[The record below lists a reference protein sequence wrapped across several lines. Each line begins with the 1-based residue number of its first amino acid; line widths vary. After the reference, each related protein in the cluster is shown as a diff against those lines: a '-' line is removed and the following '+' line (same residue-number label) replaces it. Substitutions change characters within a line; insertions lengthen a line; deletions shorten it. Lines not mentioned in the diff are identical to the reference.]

1 MVSATG
7 SASVSSIRQGL
18 TRGVKMSDDVG
29 FSISQFGEAWRLLCG
44 ASPGYVADRTAAVD
58 YIFTGL
64 PIPFF
69 NVALVTAR
77 DVSGGVLQTEARQ
90 ACEWAAPGSVPW
102 MFVVTHDALAA
113 GVDATS
119 VLDSCGLTPMLPM
132 TGMRAQRVAPATRFP
147 DGLLLDVPRDEE
159 SYAAVFDVNAA
170 AYGVSLDACKPTYGT
185 PAFWNGH
192 VPALGRVGGRPVASA
207 AVFMVDG
214 YRYVALV
221 ATMPEQQR
229 RGYAE
234 AVMRHALDVAAATYG
249 EKPTFLHATDAGRP
263 VYARMGYEPVAS
275 HTAFI
280 EKRFLE
286 GH

>member
-1 MVSATG
+1 
-7 SASVSSIRQGL
+7 
-18 TRGVKMSDDVG
+18 MSDDVR
-29 FSISQFGEAWRLLCG
+29 FSISQFRDAWRLLCG
-44 ASPGYVADRTAAVD
+44 ASPGFVADGNGAVE
-58 YIFTGL
+58 YIFSDL

-77 DVSGGVLQTEARQ
+77 NVSAGTLQAEARQ
-90 ACEWAAPGSVPW
+90 ACEWAAPRSVPW
-102 MFVVTHDALAA
+102 MFVVTHEALAP
-113 GVDATS
+113 GVDAAS

-132 TGMRAQRVAPATRFP
+132 TGMRAQRIAPAARFP
-147 DGLLLDVPRDEE
+147 EGLLLAVPDDHD
-159 SYAAVFDVNAA
+159 SCAAVFDVNAA
-170 AYGVSLDACKPTYGT
+170 AYGVSLDACKPTYAK

-192 VPALGRVGGRPVASA
+192 VPALGRVNGAPVASA

-263 VYARMGYEPVAS
+263 VYERMGYEPVAA

>member
-1 MVSATG
+1 MN
-7 SASVSSIRQGL
+7 
-18 TRGVKMSDDVG
+18 DDAG
-29 FSISQFGEAWRLLCG
+29 FSISQFSEAWRLLCG
-44 ASPGYVADRTAAVD
+44 ASPGFAADGNGATE
-58 YIFTGL
+58 YIFSGL

-77 DVSGGVLQTEARQ
+77 GVSASVLQTEARQ
-90 ACEWAAPGSVPW
+90 ACEWAAPRSVPW
-102 MFVVTHDALAA
+102 MLIVTHDVLAP

-119 VLDSCGLTPMLPM
+119 ALDSCGLTPMLPM
-132 TGMRAQRVAPATRFP
+132 TGMRAQHIEPATRFP
-147 DGLLLDVPRDEE
+147 GGLLLDVPDDEE
-159 SYAAVFDVNAA
+159 SCAAVFDVNAA
-170 AYGVSLDACKPTYGT
+170 AYGVSLEACKPTYGK
-185 PAFWNGH
+185 PAFWRGH
-192 VPALGRVGGRPVASA
+192 VPALGRVNGLPVASA

-214 YRYVALV
+214 HRYVALV
-221 ATMPEQQR
+221 ATTPEQQR

-234 AVMRHALDVAAATYG
+234 AVMRHALDVAATAHG

-263 VYARMGYEPVAS
+263 VYARMGYQPVAS

>member
-1 MVSATG
+1 
-7 SASVSSIRQGL
+7 
-18 TRGVKMSDDVG
+18 MSDDVD
-29 FSISQFGEAWRLLCG
+29 FSISQFGDAWRLMCG
-44 ASPGYVADRTAAVD
+44 ASPGYLAKGNGAVD
-58 YIFTGL
+58 YIFSGL

-69 NVALVTAR
+69 NAALVTAR
-77 DVSGGVLQTEARQ
+77 NVSASALQTGARQ
-90 ACEWAAPGSVPW
+90 ACEWAAPRSVPW
-102 MFVVTHDALAA
+102 MFIVTHEALAP
-113 GVDATS
+113 GVDAAS

-132 TGMRAQRVAPATRFP
+132 TGMRAQRLVPATRVP
-147 DGLLLDVPRDEE
+147 DGLLLEVPCEDD
-159 SYAAVFDVNAA
+159 SCAAVFDVNAA
-170 AYGVSLDACKPTYGT
+170 AYGVSLDACKPTHGKA
-185 PAFWNGH
+185 AFWKSH
-192 VPALGRVGGRPVASA
+192 VPALGRMNGAPVASA

-214 YRYVALV
+214 CRYVALV

-234 AVMRHALDVAAATYG
+234 AVMRHALDVAAATHG

-263 VYARMGYEPVAS
+263 VYTRMGYEPVAS